1 VSIYFRFAN
10 RSAYR
15 KRLRTSAVLCDSA
28 VYMVCGSFTAE
39 TQRYAEH
46 AGKLRHNVLL
56 AVSKLNETRAA
67 LHFFQ
72 GFGNEGSDL
81 VSFFAAVGVGLVEVE
96 IGK

>member
-1 VSIYFRFAN
+1 MCAVRFTSSFDLLRISFASL
-10 RSAYR
+10 RLCGMISETVLKSPAKAQRR
-15 KRLRTSAVLCDSA
+15 KENSEKS
-28 VYMVCGSFTAE
+28 
-39 TQRYAEH
+39 
-46 AGKLRHNVLL
+46 
-56 AVSKLNETRAA
+56 RAA